1 MTSEFAV
8 AELARA
14 ELPVAE
20 LARVQIGSPPR
31 PNSGELSYQSVLLS
45 RLDLR
50 NSMPLDGT
58 HRGFV

>member
-1 MTSEFAV
+1 MTSEFAA
-8 AELARA
+8 AELA
-14 ELPVAE
+14 EAE
-20 LARVQIGSPPR
+20 LARVRIGSPPR
-31 PNSGELSYQSVLLS
+31 PNSGEHSYQSVLLS

>member
-1 MTSEFAV
+1 MTSEFAAAELAV
-8 AELARA
+8 AELAR
-14 ELPVAE
+14 V
-20 LARVQIGSPPR
+20 RIGSPPR
-31 PNSGELSYQSVLLS
+31 PNSGEHSYQSVLLS